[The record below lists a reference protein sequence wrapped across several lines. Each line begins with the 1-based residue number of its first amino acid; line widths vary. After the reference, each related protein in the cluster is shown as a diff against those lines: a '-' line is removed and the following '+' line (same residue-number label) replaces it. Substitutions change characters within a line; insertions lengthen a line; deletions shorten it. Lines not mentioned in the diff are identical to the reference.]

1 MVVVVATA
9 ATRMNRV
16 TSCSRRTALAIAGAV
31 WNEPRKW
38 RLFVRSVMRQ
48 SRLKSMTVLLLLLP
62 ASSRAA
68 AAAASATAGSGL
80 SDRDGDRALS

>member
-16 TSCSRRTALAIAGAV
+16 TSCSRRTAVAIAGAV

-38 RLFVRSVMRQ
+38 RLFVRPVMRQ
-48 SRLKSMTVLLLLLP
+48 SRLKAMTVLLLLLP
-62 ASSRAA
+62 ASSR